1 MNELMKMHYENK
13 RREFLRGSVLGLGS
27 IAMGSLLGC
36 GNKNADRKLVQQVAE
51 DINKPL
57 VNPHF
62 LPKAKRV
69 IYLFQSG
76 GPSQM
81 ELFDYKPML
90 YSMHGQEIPASV
102 IGKNRISGMVS
113 NQYSFPLAMPAATFK
128 QHGAAGG
135 YFSEHVP
142 HIAEIA
148 DDICV
153 VRSMFTEQI
162 NHEPADRKSVV

>member
-62 LPKAKRV
+62 VPKAKRE
-69 IYLFQSG
+69 IYLFPSG

-81 ELFDYKPML
+81 QLFDYKPML
-90 YSMHGQEIPASV
+90 YSMHSQEIPASV
-102 IGKNRISGMVS
+102 I
-113 NQYSFPLAMPAATFK
+113 
-128 QHGAAGG
+128 
-135 YFSEHVP
+135 
-142 HIAEIA
+142 
-148 DDICV
+148 
-153 VRSMFTEQI
+153 
-162 NHEPADRKSVV
+162 